1 MNWIQALKAWNEK
14 KGGKYSI
21 PRKGTTEYDEVRA
34 LMTPKVEM
42 PAKEYAAEHK
52 RLINVLEKGTA
63 KERKAEAAKQKKE
76 VKETLPRLERKKKFD
91 AAALQKRLGREEYR
105 DARKDILGMM

>member
-63 KERKAEAAKQKKE
+63 KERKAEASKQKKE
-76 VKETLPRLERKKKFD
+76 VKETLPRPKKTFD